1 MILEIILS
9 SLLLLTEDE
18 VVKIALSKSK
28 VLLAEREKITQRE
41 GEEMIAISNFLPK
54 ASLNA
59 TYSFSS
65 FTEKMTQYQI
75 VGIDTINWRLI
86 YQKFDVEF
94 GKPERKGL
102 IFSINQ
108 TVFDFLK
115 SFHSYKASLNTK
127 LSEIESFEGKKIYL
141 ENEIRKICT
150 ELLFLKKQIEVL
162 EKTKDNL
169 EAHYK
174 IAEKRYKEGLASEL
188 ELLQA
193 EISLKNFYPQIE
205 ILKLSVQKLKDI
217 LKNLAGIE
225 EEIELKD
232 TLYFE
237 KFDVTVDTL
246 YEKALSERKDIL
258 SLKFSMEA
266 LKEVIEVQK
275 GLNKP
280 NIFFSYQYQYSKPYG
295 FFKDEWGGYYTLVF
309 GLSWNIFDGFSTY
322 GNVKKSMASYEYLK
336 KKFKFIE
343 ENIKSEIK
351 NNIEALKTNERIV
364 ETQRENIKIAEK
376 ALRVAKV
383 QYENGWISHI
393 EYMDAELS
401 ALNTKLN
408 FLKAIKD
415 YKISKLNLIK
425 TLKGAI
431 EIGGF

>member
-1 MILEIILS
+1 MILEIILY

-18 VVKIALSKSK
+18 VVKIALSKSPI
-28 VLLAEREKITQRE
+28 LLAEKEKINQKE
-41 GEEMIAISNFLPK
+41 GEEMIALSNFLPK

-59 TYSFSS
+59 TYSYSS
-65 FTEKMTQYQI
+65 LTEKMTQYQI
-75 VGIDTINWRLI
+75 IGIDTITWKPI
-86 YQKFDVEF
+86 YQKFEIEF
-94 GKPERKGL
+94 GKPERRGF

-108 TVFDFLK
+108 NIFDWFK
-115 SFHSYKASLNTK
+115 SFHSYKSSLKSK
-127 LSEIESFEGKKIYL
+127 LSEIESFEGKKIWV
-141 ENEIRKICT
+141 ENEIKKIYT

-162 EKTKDNL
+162 ERTRDNL
-169 EAHYK
+169 ESHYH

-193 EISLKNFYPQIE
+193 EIALKNFYPQIE
-205 ILKLSVQKLKDI
+205 ILKLATQKLKDL

-225 EEIELKD
+225 EEIEVKD

-237 KFDVTVDTL
+237 KFDVSIDTL

-258 SLKFSMEA
+258 SLKLSIEA
-266 LKEVIEVQK
+266 LKEIVEVQK
-275 GLNKP
+275 GFNKP
-280 NIFFSYQYQYSKPYG
+280 NLFFSYQYQYSRPYG
-295 FFKDEWGGYYTLVF
+295 FFKDEWGGYYTLIF
-309 GLSWNIFDGFSTY
+309 GLSWNIFDGLSTY
-322 GNVKKSMASYEYLK
+322 GNIKKSIANYEYLK
-336 KKFKFIE
+336 KKLEFIE
-343 ENIKSEIK
+343 KNIKSEIK
-351 NNIEALKTNERIV
+351 NNVEALKVNERIV
-364 ETQRENIKIAEK
+364 ETQKENAKIAEK
-376 ALRVAKV
+376 ALKVAKV

-408 FLKAIKD
+408 LLKAIKD

>member
-9 SLLLLTEDE
+9 SLLLLGEDE
-18 VVKIALSKSK
+18 VVKIALEKS
-28 VLLAEREKITQRE
+28 VLLLAEKEKIVQRE
-41 GEEMIAISNFLPK
+41 GEEIISLSNFLPK
-54 ASLNA
+54 ASLSA
-59 TYSFSS
+59 TYSYSS
-65 FTEKMTQYQI
+65 FREKMTQYQI
-75 VGIDTINWRLI
+75 VGIDTVNWRLI
-86 YQKFDVEF
+86 YKKFEIEF
-94 GKPERKGL
+94 GKPERKGF

-108 TVFDFLK
+108 NIFDWFK
-115 SFHSYKASLNTK
+115 SFHFYKSSLKSK
-127 LSEIESFEGKKIYL
+127 LSEIESFEGKKVYL
-141 ENEIRKICT
+141 ENEIRKIYT

-169 EAHYK
+169 ENHYRVTQ
-174 IAEKRYKEGLASEL
+174 KRYKEGLASEL
-188 ELLQA
+188 EVLQA
-193 EISLKNFYPQIE
+193 EVSLKNLYPQIE
-205 ILKLSVQKLKDI
+205 ILKLSNQKLKDL

-237 KFDVTVDTL
+237 KFDVSIDTL
-246 YEKALSERKDIL
+246 YQKALCERKDIL
-258 SLKFSMEA
+258 SLKLSMEA
-266 LKEVIEVQK
+266 LREINQIQK

-280 NIFFSYQYQYSKPYG
+280 NIFFSYQYQYSRPYG
-295 FFKDEWGGYYTLVF
+295 FFKDKWGGYYTLIF
-309 GLSWNIFDGFSTY
+309 GLSWNIFDLSNY
-322 GNVKKSMASYEYLK
+322 GNIKKSIANYEYLK

-343 ENIKSEIK
+343 ESIKSEIK
-351 NNIEALKTNERIV
+351 NNVEALKTNEKIV
-364 ETQRENIKIAEK
+364 EAQEENVKIAEK
-376 ALRVAKV
+376 ALRVAKT

-408 FLKAIKD
+408 FLKAVKD

>member
-1 MILEIILS
+1 MILEIILPF
-9 SLLLLTEDE
+9 LLFLTEDE
-18 VVKIALSKSK
+18 IVKIALEKSP
-28 VLLAEREKITQRE
+28 VLLAEKEKVIQRE
-41 GEEMIAISNFLPK
+41 GDEMVGLSNFLPK
-54 ASLNA
+54 ASLSA
-59 TYSFSS
+59 TYSYSS

-75 VGIDTINWRLI
+75 VGIDTVNWNLI
-86 YQKFDVEF
+86 YKKFEIEF

-108 TVFDFLK
+108 NIFDWFKSFHLYKAFLK
-115 SFHSYKASLNTK
+115 SK

-141 ENEIRKICT
+141 ENEVRKIYT

-169 EAHYK
+169 ENHYRVT
-174 IAEKRYKEGLASEL
+174 EKRYKEGLASEL

-193 EISLKNFYPQIE
+193 EVSLKNLYPQIE
-205 ILKLSVQKLKDI
+205 ILKLSIQKLKDL

-237 KFDVTVDTL
+237 KFDVSIDTL
-246 YEKALSERKDIL
+246 YQKALSERKDIL
-258 SLKFSMEA
+258 SLKLNIEA
-266 LKEVIEVQK
+266 LKEITHFQK
-275 GLNKP
+275 GMNKP
-280 NIFFSYQYQYSKPYG
+280 NIFFSYQYQYSRPYG
-295 FFKDEWGGYYTLVF
+295 FFKDKWGGYYTLIF
-309 GLSWNIFDGFSTY
+309 GLSWNIFDFSTY
-322 GNVKKSMASYEYLK
+322 GNIKKSIANYEYLK

-343 ENIKSEIK
+343 ENIKSELK
-351 NNIEALKTNERIV
+351 NGIEALKTNEKIV
-364 ETQRENIKIAEK
+364 ENHKENVKIAEK
-376 ALRVAKV
+376 ALKIAKT

-408 FLKAIKD
+408 LLKATKD